1 LNSGNQVVAGAFE
14 KSEIV
19 PLHQRMLGGGSA
31 WEMMP
36 FGDHQ
41 RRLVIAL
48 SASAERLA
56 AM

>member
-1 LNSGNQVVAGAFE
+1 
-14 KSEIV
+14 
-19 PLHQRMLGGGSA
+19 MLGGGGGST

-56 AM
+56 AAM

>member
-1 LNSGNQVVAGAFE
+1 LNSRNEVVSGIC
-14 KSEIV
+14 KKV
-19 PLHQRMLGGGSA
+19 LGGGGST

-41 RRLVIAL
+41 GRLVIAL
-48 SASAERLA
+48 SASADRLA

>member
-1 LNSGNQVVAGAFE
+1 LQ

-19 PLHQRMLGGGSA
+19 PLHHRMLGGGNT

-36 FGDHQ
+36 LGDHQ

-56 AM
+56 AAM